1 MFLLDTDIL
10 SALRRRGRHPEVVGW
25 LEGQRTVDLHLSVVT
40 VGEIERG
47 ISQQER
53 LDLSF
58 AQDLAR
64 WLDQVLA
71 WYADRK
77 LTVDLSTGCPDC
89 RWLLQSQPEL
99 N

>member
-47 ISQQER
+47 I
-53 LDLSF
+53 
-58 AQDLAR
+58 
-64 WLDQVLA
+64 
-71 WYADRK
+71 
-77 LTVDLSTGCPDC
+77 
-89 RWLLQSQPEL
+89 
-99 N
+99 